1 MEKGPYPEEV
11 ITDASYAVGTGYGEG
26 KYVSERI
33 LLKSSLHTASFRIGQ
48 ISGGAPNGAWATSDW
63 FPMIV
68 KSSLDPRMNM
78 LPDARGVISWIP
90 MDAVAEA
97 IIDVGLSSEM
107 APPAINLVHPH
118 PIPYSQMIRDLREAV
133 VKGKQLDAD
142 ANASPLSVVPFRTWV
157 EALERVS
164 AEVTEGL
171 PAAKIIDFLRG
182 MAQADEYIR
191 VAQDQNLKN
200 DIDDTEAVGLTPLV
214 TNNIQRISARIADL
228 KPIGAG
234 DVELWVRYWMRAGL

>member
-1 MEKGPYPEEV
+1 
-11 ITDASYAVGTGYGEG
+11 
-26 KYVSERI
+26 
-33 LLKSSLHTASFRIGQ
+33 
-48 ISGGAPNGAWATSDW
+48 
-63 FPMIV
+63 
-68 KSSLDPRMNM
+68 
-78 LPDARGVISWIP
+78 

-171 PAAKIIDFLRG
+171 VSSSP
-182 MAQADEYIR
+182 
-191 VAQDQNLKN
+191 
-200 DIDDTEAVGLTPLV
+200 TP
-214 TNNIQRISARIADL
+214 D
-228 KPIGAG
+228 
-234 DVELWVRYWMRAGL
+234 